1 MRMLVVEL
9 GLLDSDE
16 IQWGATSSRQCT
28 TPPLSTA
35 LECGAAA
42 VEIRTAP
49 DCMMAVLHEDSFDV
63 FPLRKDYRCT
73 SQSVASHTLYENADP
88 FDLKEPS
95 GTLRTDNARY
105 EAISDRAVR
114 VSGSEFVQDPEY
126 TIKLEGMRH
135 IGYFDDPHGR
145 VRDFHILSQIR
156 QFVNQPRTGTPRRFW
171 IGPWQRTE
179 KDSLVGSQSA
189 PIGTPTCR
197 QTARQSQGSF
207 QIRVGPHF
215 GADLHSCSNGER

>member
-1 MRMLVVEL
+1 MGTTSPDSIRLP
-9 GLLDSDE
+9 LL
-16 IQWGATSSRQCT
+16 T
-28 TPPLSTA
+28 TA

-42 VEIRTAP
+42 TEVRTVP
-49 DCMMAVLHEDSFDV
+49 DCIDGGAARGQLSRVSAA
-63 FPLRKDYRCT
+63 RNYRCT
-73 SQSVASHTLYENADP
+73 PQSVAPYTLYENADP
-88 FDLKEPS
+88 FELKESS
-95 GTLRTDNARY
+95 GTLLTNNARY

-145 VRDFHILSQIR
+145 GARLSYPEPNR

-197 QTARQSQGSF
+197 QTARQSQRLVSDSSGVPL
-207 QIRVGPHF
+207 RVLIYIP
-215 GADLHSCSNGER
+215 AQTGER